1 MKIGITFSPFDLL
14 HAGYILMLQEA
25 KQHCDYLIVG
35 LQTNPSID
43 RPDTKNKPA
52 QTIVERQIQ
61 IAAVKYVDEVV
72 VYETEQ
78 DLLDILTIY
87 PVDVRFIGEEY
98 HNKDFTGKEYCLDN
112 NIELIYTNRKHRFDA
127 VELRQRA
134 VLKY

>member
-1 MKIGITFSPFDLL
+1 MKIGITFSSFDLL

-35 LQTNPSID
+35 LQTDPSIS
-43 RPDTKNKPA
+43 RPNNKSKPA

-61 IAAVKYVDEVV
+61 LSAVKYVDEVV

-87 PVDVRFIGEEY
+87 PVNVRFIGEEY
-98 HNKDFTGKEYCLDN
+98 HNKEFTGKDYCLDN

-134 VLKY
+134 ILKY